1 MIGFRLTVL
10 EAQRIAVLHAALP
23 PDACEIAELEAFLPV
38 LARRGF
44 TRAVLDLSAA
54 PPMDAA
60 EAAMLR
66 EASRR
71 LADSSP
77 RACPSRLT
85 EPCVGSSTPPIRL
98 SSVLLPLPLGP
109 CKNRLFPALT
119 VAFASSRQNASAD
132 RQRKARFVMAMA
144 GGFIFTS

>member
-1 MIGFRLTVL
+1 MAGKGVGTMIGFRLTVL

-71 LADSSP
+71 LA
-77 RACPSRLT
+77 
-85 EPCVGSSTPPIRL
+85 GQGIRL
-98 SSVLLPLPLGP
+98 
-109 CKNRLFPALT
+109 AL
-119 VAFASSRQNASAD
+119 VAAPE
-132 RQRKARFVMAMA
+132 A
-144 GGFIFTS
+144 GGTTAGLGLAVHHCLSDALLRAD